1 MSGESGNE
9 YSRFHLLLDT
19 PVCHAFLSTTASA
32 NLNRKAVPFL
42 ET

>member
-19 PVCHAFLSTTASA
+19 PVCQAFLSTTASA

-42 ET
+42 EI